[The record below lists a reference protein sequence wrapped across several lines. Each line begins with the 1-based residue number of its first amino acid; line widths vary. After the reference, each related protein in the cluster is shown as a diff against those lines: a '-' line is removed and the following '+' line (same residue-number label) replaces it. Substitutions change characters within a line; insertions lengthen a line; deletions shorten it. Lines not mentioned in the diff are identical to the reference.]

1 MPVCR
6 SFQKRLIAYSA
17 YPNCPNVAGSCP
29 NIHVG
34 EDFPQT
40 ELNKINPPQQ
50 GNGRIT
56 NGHKIPRA
64 NGHAPRHENRRA
76 NPPTS
81 KPQEQVPLCKFGA
94 GCTKSE
100 CPFAHPT
107 PAAGLEGLVLRGE
120 MCPEGRNCLNK
131 EVRSIAIFNGLMSV

>member
-1 MPVCR
+1 M
-6 SFQKRLIAYSA
+6 
-17 YPNCPNVAGSCP
+17 AGSCP

-34 EDFPQT
+34 EDFPVT
-40 ELNKINPPQQ
+40 EFNSLKSQHP
-50 GNGRIT
+50 GNGRAT
-56 NGHKIPRA
+56 NGHKNPMA
-64 NGHAPRHENRRA
+64 NGHAAKQENRRA
-76 NPPTS
+76 KPKAT

-94 GCTKSE
+94 GCTKPD

-131 EVRSIAIFNGLMSV
+131 EVCRFLLLS